1 MSFLISKY
9 KGIYRLQT
17 EYDQSTK
24 QFPRN
29 LSGTFEDSDIYIKCK
44 HDVRIYHYG
53 KGLLEAYIP
62 SIQRGMN
69 IIRTIYRDYI
79 NKSNTETTIT
89 YMTRGNK
96 LIERENIKIIDEQLF
111 YSQLKD
117 GVISN
122 FYKTDS
128 EILFRFHYKY
138 MKEFEK
144 YFQPQTSGANTS
156 PFSSKNLPKL
166 KYDIP
171 LKELEEYKSIIDSI
185 PQKDKLTIAYYTRE
199 FIDSEIAKNKQYRTE
214 NIRDVMKRKMLK
226 GKEFIHSEGYWNQ
239 YICYL
244 KKKIGDNKWKN

>member
-29 LSGTFEDSDIYIKCK
+29 LSGTFEDSDIYIKCR

-53 KGLLEAYIP
+53 KELLEAYIP

-79 NKSNTETTIT
+79 NKSNTETTIIS
-89 YMTRGNK
+89 MGRGNK
-96 LIERENIKIIDEQLF
+96 LIERENIRIIDEQLF

-117 GVISN
+117 SIVSN

-128 EILFRFHYKY
+128 EVLFRFHYKY

-144 YFQPQTSGANTS
+144 YFQPQISGANTS

-185 PQKDKLTIAYYTRE
+185 PQEDKLIISHYTRE
-199 FIDSEIAKNKQYRTE
+199 FIDSEIAKNKLYRTE
-214 NIRDVMKRKMLK
+214 NINDVMKRKMLK
-226 GKEFIHSEGYWNQ
+226 GKEFIHSEGCWNQ
-239 YICYL
+239 YIQFL
-244 KKKIGDNKWKN
+244 KKRIGDNK

>member
-9 KGIYRLQT
+9 KGTYRLQT
-17 EYDQSTK
+17 EYDQLTK

-29 LSGTFEDSDIYIKCK
+29 LYGTFEDADVYIKCRN
-44 HDVRIYHYG
+44 DVRIYYYG
-53 KGLLEAYIP
+53 KGLLEVYIP

-69 IIRTIYRDYI
+69 ITRIIYRDYI
-79 NKSNTETTIT
+79 NESNTETTVVS
-89 YMTRGNK
+89 MTRGNK
-96 LIERENIKIIDEQLF
+96 LIERESIRIIDEQLF

-128 EILFRFHYKY
+128 EVLFHFHYKH

-144 YFQPQTSGANTS
+144 YFQPQISGANTS

-171 LKELEEYKSIIDSI
+171 LIKLEEYKSIINSI
-185 PQKDKLTIAYYTRE
+185 PQEDKLIISHYTRE
-199 FIDSEIAKNKQYRTE
+199 FIDSEIAKNKLYRTE
-214 NIRDVMKRKMLK
+214 NINDVMKRKMLK

-239 YICYL
+239 YIQFL
-244 KKKIGDNKWKN
+244 KKRIGDNK

>member
-29 LSGTFEDSDIYIKCK
+29 LSGTFEDSDIYIKCR

-53 KGLLEAYIP
+53 KELLEAYIP

-79 NKSNTETTIT
+79 NKSNTETTIIS
-89 YMTRGNK
+89 MGRGNK
-96 LIERENIKIIDEQLF
+96 LIERENIRIIDEQLF

-117 GVISN
+117 SIVLN

-128 EILFRFHYKY
+128 EVLFRFHYKY

-144 YFQPQTSGANTS
+144 YFQPKISGANTS

-185 PQKDKLTIAYYTRE
+185 PQEDKLIISHYTRE
-199 FIDSEIAKNKQYRTE
+199 FIDSEIAKNKLYRTE
-214 NIRDVMKRKMLK
+214 NINDVMKRKMLK
-226 GKEFIHSEGYWNQ
+226 GKEFIHSEGCWNQ
-239 YICYL
+239 YIQFL
-244 KKKIGDNKWKN
+244 KKRIGDNKWKN

>member
-29 LSGTFEDSDIYIKCK
+29 LSGTFEDSDIYIKCR

-53 KGLLEAYIP
+53 KELLEAYIP

-79 NKSNTETTIT
+79 NKSNTETTIIS
-89 YMTRGNK
+89 MGRGNK
-96 LIERENIKIIDEQLF
+96 LIERENIRIIDEQLF

-117 GVISN
+117 SIVSN

-128 EILFRFHYKY
+128 EVLFRFHYKY

-144 YFQPQTSGANTS
+144 YFQQQISGANTS

-185 PQKDKLTIAYYTRE
+185 PQEDKLIISHYTRE
-199 FIDSEIAKNKQYRTE
+199 FIDSEIAKNKLYRTE
-214 NIRDVMKRKMLK
+214 NINDVMKRKMLK
-226 GKEFIHSEGYWNQ
+226 GKEFIHSEGCWNQ
-239 YICYL
+239 YIQFL
-244 KKKIGDNKWKN
+244 KKRIGDNK